1 MPVFYLTLFDLA
13 VIFVSITV
21 LLSVPRCLEIPTDTA
36 LYLLL
41 DQVVRIV
48 RHVAKFEACKLL

>member
-21 LLSVPRCLEIPTDTA
+21 LLSVPRCLEIPPDTA
-36 LYLLL
+36 FYLLL

-48 RHVAKFEACKLL
+48 RHVVKFEACKLL